1 LNEDLVDS
9 RTIVLMY
16 QIIFVEINRAPI

>member
-1 LNEDLVDS
+1 
-9 RTIVLMY
+9 MY